1 MDRGKMRRIVLLLI
15 AVSALIYGLQILI
28 FHDVRNTAFYI
39 LQDFAFMPVTIAVAT
54 LVVGE
59 LIAAQEKKERQE
71 KTRMLTSTFYTELGA
86 RLMALILRAAD
97 DGAELASL
105 ADRSVDCEEEERRL
119 RRELSERDIRVSIN
133 EEIYESSRK
142 LILDRRVALL
152 VISSNPMLLEH
163 EDFTDM
169 LWGVFHLIDEFRL
182 RGDYSRLSEEDIRHL
197 NEDFSQVLKLMLMNW
212 VSNARYLKE
221 AFPNYYSTAREK
233 AIQSKWNIR

>member
-1 MDRGKMRRIVLLLI
+1 
-15 AVSALIYGLQILI
+15 
-28 FHDVRNTAFYI
+28 
-39 LQDFAFMPVTIAVAT
+39 
-54 LVVGE
+54 
-59 LIAAQEKKERQE
+59 
-71 KTRMLTSTFYTELGA
+71 
-86 RLMALILRAAD
+86 MALILRAAD

-105 ADRSVDCEEEERRL
+105 ADRSVDCEEEEQRL
-119 RRELSERDIRVSIN
+119 RNELSEKNIRVSIN